1 MADFLQGDPLPS
13 VTETSQKQ
21 NTLPQYL
28 TDFQQDA
35 INLGKNAV
43 QQGGVAGL
51 SPLQQQAINM
61 APKAGFAGSGSVGT
75 AQDLLTQSGYTGA
88 NQIVQNYM
96 NPYTQ
101 NVVEE
106 MARLANKNYRQNM
119 GGFEAATV
127 GSGNFGSSRAAQQ
140 GGQTLADMQAA
151 LTGQQYGA
159 LSSGYKDAMT
169 AAQNDLTRGVQA
181 GQSLNQTAQVQN
193 QIGTSGLKIMNE
205 LGGVQQKNEQD
216 MLNYPME
223 QAKQFASL
231 TAGMQAPTGSAEIT
245 TKPGQ
250 AGQYGLSGLEE
261 IATMYALYKAL
272 QSGKPEDMAS
282 VSSMLNKQP
291 VQKAEG
297 GSVFQDSASQIPEG
311 AVYYDEDGN
320 FYDAEGNQLG

>member
-13 VTETSQKQ
+13 TTETSQKQ

-35 INLGKNAV
+35 INLGKNAI

-61 APKAGFAGSGSVGT
+61 APKAGFAGSGSTGT
-75 AQDLLTQSGYTGA
+75 AQDLLTQAGYTGA
-88 NQIVQNYM
+88 NQIVDNYM
-96 NPYTQ
+96 NPYTK

-106 MARLANKNYRQNM
+106 MARLANKNYMQNM
-119 GGFEAATV
+119 GAFEAATV
-127 GSGNFGSSRAAQQ
+127 GSGNFGSQRAAQQ
-140 GGQTLADMQAA
+140 GGQTLSDMQAA

-169 AAQNDLTRGVQA
+169 AAQNDLTRAVQA
-181 GQSLNQTAQVQN
+181 GQSLTQTGQVQN
-193 QIGTSGLKIMNE
+193 QIGTSGLKTMQD
-205 LGGVQQKNEQD
+205 LGAVQQKNEQD
-216 MLNYPME
+216 KLNYPME
-223 QAKQFASL
+223 LAKQFASL
-231 TAGMQAPTGSAEIT
+231 TAGMQAPTGSTEIS

-261 IATMYALYKAL
+261 IATMYAIYKAL
-272 QSGKPEDMAS
+272 ETGDMTS
-282 VSSMLNKQP
+282 LTSMLNKQP
-291 VQKAEG
+291 VQRAAG

-320 FYDAEGNQLG
+320 FFDAEGNQLG

>member
-1 MADFLQGDPLPS
+1 MADLLQGDPLPN

-21 NTLPQYL
+21 TTLPQYL
-28 TDFQQDA
+28 TDFQQDT
-35 INLGKNAV
+35 INLGRNAI

-61 APKAGFAGSGSVGT
+61 APKTSFSGSGSAGT

-119 GGFEAATV
+119 GGFEAASV

-193 QIGTSGLKIMNE
+193 QIGTSGLKTMNE
-205 LGGVQQKNEQD
+205 LGAVQQKNEQD
-216 MLNYPME
+216 KLNYPME

-231 TAGMQAPTGSAEIT
+231 MQGQQTPSGSTSIDV
-245 TKPGQ
+245 KPGQ
-250 AGQYGLSGLEE
+250 AGQYGLSGLEQL
-261 IATMYALYKAL
+261 ATMYSIYKAL
-272 QSGKPEDMAS
+272 QSGKPEDMAN
-282 VSSMLNKQP
+282 LNALITKQP
-291 VQKAEG
+291 PQKADG
-297 GSVFQDSASQIPEG
+297 GSMSQDATQVPEG

-320 FYDAEGNQLG
+320 FYDADGNELG